1 MNFQWLNQ
9 GAPCPIVEF
18 HDIRTEK
25 FRTDKY
31 LDLLDDRLAAPL
43 LAAGVMPIGQF
54 RVWNHPERVLLLR
67 GFASMPARRRALTNF
82 HGGPGW
88 AAHRAEATGLVRSAE
103 VMLTRAIVPA
113 DGIRALKA
121 GEPMM
126 ALVSEVRFAEQ
137 IGNYHLWLRLFLRK
151 AGLDPLAAFATL
163 EAVNDVPAVPIVK
176 NRSQHI
182 ALMRQGDLPALPP
195 ELRAMLRF
203 APEMLTLEPVK
214 QLVW

>member
-1 MNFQWLNQ
+1 
-9 GAPCPIVEF
+9 
-18 HDIRTEK
+18 
-25 FRTDKY
+25 
-31 LDLLDDRLAAPL
+31 
-43 LAAGVMPIGQF
+43 MPIGQF
-54 RVWNHPERVLLLR
+54 RVWNHPERVMLLR
-67 GFASMPARRRALTNF
+67 GFPSMPARRRALTAF

-88 AAHRAEATGLVRSAE
+88 GAHRAEATGLVRSSE

-113 DGIRALKA
+113 DGIRSLKA

-126 ALVSEVRFAEQ
+126 ALLSEVRFAEQ

-182 ALMRQGDLPALPP
+182 ALFRQGDVPGLPP
-195 ELRAMLRF
+195 ELRAMLRY
-203 APEMLTLEPVK
+203 APQTLTLEPTA